1 MSRTSNKSTMSKVI
15 RSKSCKFCKDAGKSV
30 EEYTSHFLRETTDP
44 NSRIVCPT
52 LLLIECRF
60 CFKRG
65 HTVSKCK
72 KLADQK
78 NGRNEKNVPEAPV
91 KKAWTPSRKY
101 VANTFDLLS
110 EIGDSDNET
119 EFESIGSSISACTER
134 FAEPRSGIANHRFS
148 GDSSLS
154 FRKELSQEND
164 CEEESNGSTNVL
176 SYAQML
182 AKPVQNAQQVGVGS
196 RLSILTKA
204 RMMRSWA
211 DSDSDSD

>member
-1 MSRTSNKSTMSKVI
+1 MSRNANKSTMMKN
-15 RSKSCKFCKDAGKSV
+15 CKFCKDAGKSV
-30 EEYTSHFLRETTDP
+30 EEYTSHFIRETMDP
-44 NSRIVCPT
+44 KSRIVCPT

-78 NGRNEKNVPEAPV
+78 NGRNGKQVPNAPV
-91 KKAWTPSRKY
+91 KKAWTSTSKS
-101 VANTFDLLS
+101 VVNSFDLLS
-110 EIGDSDNET
+110 EVGDSDNET
-119 EFESIGSSISACTER
+119 EFESVGSSSACSVST
-134 FAEPRSGIANHRFS
+134 
-148 GDSSLS
+148 
-154 FRKELSQEND
+154 D
-164 CEEESNGSTNVL
+164 CEDVSNKIL

-182 AKPVQNAQQVGVGS
+182 AKPVSEPVDVGS

>member
-1 MSRTSNKSTMSKVI
+1 
-15 RSKSCKFCKDAGKSV
+15 V

-91 KKAWTPSRKY
+91 KKAWTPSRKT
-101 VANTFDLLS
+101 VVNSFDLLS
-110 EIGDSDNET
+110 EFGDSDNET
-119 EFESIGSSISACTER
+119 EFESIGSSISVCT
-134 FAEPRSGIANHRFS
+134 
-148 GDSSLS
+148 
-154 FRKELSQEND
+154 D
-164 CEEESNGSTNVL
+164 CEVESNGSTKVL

-182 AKPVQNAQQVGVGS
+182 AKPVRDASTTVEVGS

>member
-1 MSRTSNKSTMSKVI
+1 
-15 RSKSCKFCKDAGKSV
+15 
-30 EEYTSHFLRETTDP
+30 
-44 NSRIVCPT
+44 
-52 LLLIECRF
+52 
-60 CFKRG
+60 
-65 HTVSKCK
+65 
-72 KLADQK
+72 LADQK

-91 KKAWTPSRKY
+91 KKAWTPSRKI

-119 EFESIGSSISACTER
+119 EFESVGSSISACT
-134 FAEPRSGIANHRFS
+134 
-148 GDSSLS
+148 
-154 FRKELSQEND
+154 D
-164 CEEESNGSTNVL
+164 CEEESNGSTKVL

-182 AKPVQNAQQVGVGS
+182 AKPVRDASTTVEVGS